1 MCGRNNAA
9 TNGIILMSRRPSRR
23 RCCCSAARGRSSPRI
38 IANSAAVGTSATG
51 PAPAAG
57 GCPSAVGAESL
68 VVGQFETSGAR
79 VVPTRSISSQFSRC
93 GLRTIRAPV
102 KLSHYRMQRILD
114 IMPVRTGLTDK
125 LKAQPFQGAADFIA
139 GKIARQF
146 HAGWRDK
153 TGSSTKCRRMG
164 QCRHSSSASNRHW
177 IKSRIIAINSS
188 RFSPCVAISGSWQM
202 ATSASSSRS
211 I

>member
-1 MCGRNNAA
+1 MA
-9 TNGIILMSRRPSRR
+9 TPSEFQRLSSNSFTVISACFKMDCKVFGLIL
-23 RCCCSAARGRSSPRI
+23 RCI
-38 IANSAAVGTSATG
+38 GTQG
-51 PAPAAG
+51 YR
-57 GCPSAVGAESL
+57 

-79 VVPTRSISSQFSRC
+79 VVPTRSISSQSSRC